1 MTADLLLRMFNKMD
15 GLLLHTL
22 LCDSSHVEVIMSA
35 IRVGFDIVSS
45 NRKLD
50 LTKNTLPCHSDV

>member
-1 MTADLLLRMFNKMD
+1 MTADLLLLRMFNKMD

-35 IRVGFDIVSS
+35 IRVGFDMVSS
-45 NRKLD
+45 DRKLD
-50 LTKNTLPCHSDV
+50 LT